1 MMIFMARMNLAT
13 AMRPDLYEDLRRIE
27 ASLLVDWSEE
37 SHSDIAV
44 SKNEFLQRAKKSRL
58 GDVKNVTQG
67 FDDLVGTSVGLKRHI
82 SKSHY
87 RLLKKSVCSTKAE
100 LESSLR
106 ERMVVG
112 VGWHCTGRGSPS
124 FVVLPSK
131 THDPVATIKNSFG
144 NWRGSTLRA
153 RARAWKK
160 VREWLHINFNV
171 SYPQCLSQMLDYM
184 AFLDN
189 EGTTFGKVNGVA
201 AALSLL
207 EDAGQVHEADCV
219 SKNGL
224 WRRTLD
230 SLRLSCGEHGAGVGR
245 KAPRYTVAIVIS
257 LEWVFAMTCTL
268 PICVRSCLLCYYVA
282 GALCGCWIF
291 RP

>member
-1 MMIFMARMNLAT
+1 MALTALGAKGSILLDQYIAEFGDPWQLTLPYDDFHGAYELAT

-58 GDVKNVTQG
+58 ADVDHKNVTQG

-106 ERMVVG
+106 ERWLLELVG
-112 VGWHCTGRGSPS
+112 IVQDA
-124 FVVLPSK
+124 VLPVCGVASK

-171 SYPQCLSQMLDYM
+171 SYPQC
-184 AFLDN
+184 
-189 EGTTFGKVNGVA
+189 
-201 AALSLL
+201 
-207 EDAGQVHEADCV
+207 
-219 SKNGL
+219 
-224 WRRTLD
+224 
-230 SLRLSCGEHGAGVGR
+230 
-245 KAPRYTVAIVIS
+245 
-257 LEWVFAMTCTL
+257 
-268 PICVRSCLLCYYVA
+268 
-282 GALCGCWIF
+282 
-291 RP
+291 